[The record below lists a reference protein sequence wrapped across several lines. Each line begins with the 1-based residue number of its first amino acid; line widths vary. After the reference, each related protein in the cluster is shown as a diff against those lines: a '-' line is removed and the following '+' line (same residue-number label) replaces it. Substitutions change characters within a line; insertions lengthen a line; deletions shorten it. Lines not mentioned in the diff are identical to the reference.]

1 MSGTTRR
8 GIIKKV
14 GITSIGALPFSAGN
28 VTAASGRRALKVST
42 PSRAGTD
49 YEIWFTTTDINL
61 EKEESEESI
70 STERIHNRTYGVV
83 SGHVASGLFSKYD
96 KIRIP
101 QDEFIYKV
109 DSIGRGRTVVR
120 DMNNGSEKDNTH
132 GEIEITADDDTGRRM
147 YNVKSTSSMSE
158 TYADNL
164 DGADLISQKLAF
176 GEIWKD
182 GVDSYEIGGQATKV
196 ELPSDSMYTR
206 TDTVTPAST
215 YSNP

>member
-1 MSGTTRR
+1 
-8 GIIKKV
+8 
-14 GITSIGALPFSAGN
+14 
-28 VTAASGRRALKVST
+28 
-42 PSRAGTD
+42 
-49 YEIWFTTTDINL
+49 
-61 EKEESEESI
+61 
-70 STERIHNRTYGVV
+70 
-83 SGHVASGLFSKYD
+83 
-96 KIRIP
+96 
-101 QDEFIYKV
+101 
-109 DSIGRGRTVVR
+109 
-120 DMNNGSEKDNTH
+120 MNNGSEKDNTH